1 MKYWDDLVIAV
12 RLWCSMF
19 SPAVSPELDPAGI
32 TVPDVFRE
40 MRAETD
46 KQKTWAVGQM
56 AVQHYR
62 QKTGRLPPKE
72 LRTKASGEGVHCF
85 AVYPEWM
92 RPYIREC
99 IAKVQ
104 AEPAR
109 QKDLFE
115 VPL

>member
-46 KQKTWAVGQM
+46 K
-56 AVQHYR
+56 
-62 QKTGRLPPKE
+62 
-72 LRTKASGEGVHCF
+72 
-85 AVYPEWM
+85 
-92 RPYIREC
+92 
-99 IAKVQ
+99 
-104 AEPAR
+104 
-109 QKDLFE
+109 
-115 VPL
+115 